1 MSTGSTWIIR
11 RLLLGQAVARSVRSG
26 AWQTWAPL
34 ARAQVLPAVRI
45 SPYGFIYGWPEEL
58 VGSTTR
64 LQASPRSSRGAA
76 LGACLSAQSS
86 ACASALVSCS
96 VERRLRSS
104 SISLCEGPV
113 KTGHG
118 LRCASRLQKYARL

>member
-26 AWQTWAPL
+26 ARQAWAPL

-45 SPYGFIYGWPEEL
+45 PPYGFIYGWPEEL

-64 LQASPRSSRGAA
+64 LQVSPRLSRAA
-76 LGACLSAQSS
+76 LGECLSAQSS

-96 VERRLRSS
+96 VERLLRSS